1 MVKVYIG
8 KDSKGIDGLK
18 LSEFDHLLIEWSVYD
33 ENFNIVKY
41 LQKKK
46 IINKSGEIIDDRF
59 GMMNISERTLEPMFE
74 EKIEKYIFIP
84 NDRTNSLLRE
94 IIKDTEDSKDII

>member
-1 MVKVYIG
+1 MSKVKINAWARPVDNANLCG
-8 KDSKGIDGLK
+8 NFLM
-18 LSEFDHLLIEWSVYD
+18 LPPELLQD
-33 ENFNIVKY
+33 TTFNSMKPE
-41 LQKKK
+41 KK

-59 GMMNISERTLEPMFE
+59 GMMNILERTLEPMFE